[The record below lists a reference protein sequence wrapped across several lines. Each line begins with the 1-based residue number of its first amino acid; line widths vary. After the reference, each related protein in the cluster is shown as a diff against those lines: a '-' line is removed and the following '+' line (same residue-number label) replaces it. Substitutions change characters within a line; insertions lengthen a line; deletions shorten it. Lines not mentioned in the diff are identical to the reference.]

1 MSNFRPVLSKLLTV
15 AFGVGGII
23 ASSAAFTDAAD
34 LHPLSEQDFR
44 QQIVGNTVEAALGA
58 SRFRFWIGEGGVIR
72 GQIGHAGS
80 DDGEWRVKDGLVCYE
95 WAAYFEGSERCY
107 RWYRSGDR
115 VVLKNADAFRI
126 RDIQGRLVPG
136 KPKGY

>member
-1 MSNFRPVLSKLLTV
+1 MSSFRAALSKLLAV
-15 AFGVGGII
+15 ALGAGGIT

-34 LHPLSEQDFR
+34 LRPLSEQDFR

-58 SRFRFWIGEGGVIR
+58 SRFRFWIGDGGVIR
-72 GQIGHAGS
+72 GQIGLSGS
-80 DDGEWRVKDGLVCYE
+80 DDGEWRIKDDLVCYE
-95 WAAYFEGSERCY
+95 WALYFGAVERCY

-126 RDIQGRLVPG
+126 RDIRGRLVLG